1 MKEKGVYRLNPTK
14 EVMKQ
19 GSKAA
24 REEHEKHEGDYKGP
38 KESHR
43 PVVADEGHE
52 TRVMPHDHPMM
63 KTRHSNPAE
72 HKHADGRKHEDH
84 HHAVRQLKG
93 MK

>member
-1 MKEKGVYRLNPTK
+1 MPAEKGVVKLNPTV

-19 GSKAA
+19 GSKLE
-24 REEHEKHEGDYKGP
+24 REKHEELYRGP

-52 TRVMPHDHPMM
+52 TRVFPHDHPMM
-63 KTRHSNPAE
+63 KTRHSHPAE

-84 HHAVRQLKG
+84 HHAVKLAKG
-93 MK
+93 K